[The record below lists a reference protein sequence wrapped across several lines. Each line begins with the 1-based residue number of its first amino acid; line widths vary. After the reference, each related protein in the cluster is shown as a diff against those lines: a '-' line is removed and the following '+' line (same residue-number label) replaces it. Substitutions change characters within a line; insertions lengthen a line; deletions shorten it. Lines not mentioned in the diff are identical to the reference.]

1 MLYNLKANG
10 KNNLSYRS
18 ELRYK
23 RRSYAS
29 DDSDEEIP
37 VIEQI
42 LPVETPYIQPV
53 ETPYIQ
59 PVETPYIQP
68 VETPY
73 IRPDENPYIRPDE
86 NPYIQPVELPSETI
100 FTLNNIGRT
109 TFAPTTFTPTNI
121 QATQPTNI
129 QATQP
134 ATFASTNIPT
144 FTQAT
149 PPTTFAPTNTQAT
162 PSLPIISTE
171 PFYEAHKIPI
181 LVLLVALIIGIILY
195 FVFKNKN
202 STPTVNNIMAAF
214 GRIL

>member
-23 RRSYAS
+23 RRSYSS

-42 LPVETPYIQPV
+42 LPIETPYIQPV

-68 VETPY
+68 VETPF
-73 IRPDENPYIRPDE
+73 RPDE

-100 FTLNNIGRT
+100 LTPIISTLGR
-109 TFAPTTFTPTNI
+109 TFAPTITPTFAPTNTPTFSPTNTQTTPPSTFTPIN
-121 QATQPTNI
+121 TQTTP
-129 QATQP
+129 P
-134 ATFASTNIPT
+134 ST
-144 FTQAT
+144 FT
-149 PPTTFAPTNTQAT
+149 PTNTQAT